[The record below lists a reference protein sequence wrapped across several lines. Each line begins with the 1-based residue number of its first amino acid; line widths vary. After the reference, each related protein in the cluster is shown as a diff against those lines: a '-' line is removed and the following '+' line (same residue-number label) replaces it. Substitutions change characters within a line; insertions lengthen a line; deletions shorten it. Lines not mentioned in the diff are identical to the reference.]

1 MNSNEVFNGIQKII
15 KNIIF
20 EVADI
25 SPSTNLIDLGITSIL
40 FIEIIVSIELKFDI
54 EFDDEDLLFDNFID
68 VNSLFEYVVE
78 RKVFTL

>member
-78 RKVFTL
+78 RKVCTL